1 MLAGFADVE
10 RRADYTH
17 EPERLARR
25 LRELWEDN
33 ARMTA
38 PRPPIAKR
46 HMDFAPVFASL
57 GDTAQAR
64 RLQQELD
71 GILTPRDYP
80 SNGARIRHAVVQS
93 AVLSA
98 QGRHAEVESRVR
110 EACERVPNEF
120 ALCARMAF
128 LEVAIAFDGAG
139 NADSAIAA
147 YRRFVDLR
155 ALRYLAPPR
164 TADLGTPR
172 LAPALRR
179 LGELLEAKG
188 ERQAAIE
195 AYERFL
201 EFWNDADPDLQP
213 IVRDVRERVTRLR
226 SAIG

>member
-1 MLAGFADVE
+1 
-10 RRADYTH
+10 
-17 EPERLARR
+17 
-25 LRELWEDN
+25 
-33 ARMTA
+33 
-38 PRPPIAKR
+38 
-46 HMDFAPVFASL
+46 MDFAPVFARL